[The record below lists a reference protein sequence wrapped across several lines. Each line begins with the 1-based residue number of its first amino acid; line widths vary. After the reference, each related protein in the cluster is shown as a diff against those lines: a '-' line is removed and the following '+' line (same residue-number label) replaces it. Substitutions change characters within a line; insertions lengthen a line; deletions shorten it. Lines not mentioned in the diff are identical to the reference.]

1 MDIERAKVL
10 VIDDDEVVLMHV
22 ERVLKDH
29 PFDIAGYQSVQDF
42 LKKSHSGDVDL
53 ILLDYYIPRS
63 TALDNLA
70 ALREHHAPILLM
82 SEQIGAPALDE
93 AMQNGAVGYLSKDE
107 ISSDYLARRIKK
119 TLELARS
126 EGQERVQMIS
136 QLVALAC
143 HQLKL
148 TSRVA
153 EVMNSLSIL
162 AKKRSNFEF
171 FSLIK
176 WEVDEIS
183 SAMMAVEQN
192 SEKQAQIFDSNLA
205 RLQKVL
211 ALIQAQAH
219 G

>member
-1 MDIERAKVL
+1 MDSDKARVL

-22 ERVLKDH
+22 ERVLKEH
-29 PFDIAGYQSVQDF
+29 PFDITGYQSVQEF
-42 LKKSHSGDVDL
+42 LKKSHSEEIDL

-82 SEQIGAPALDE
+82 SEQIGASALDE
-93 AMQNGAVGYLSKDE
+93 AMQNGAVGYLAKDE
-107 ISSDYLARRIKK
+107 ISSDYLARRIQK

-126 EGQERVQMIS
+126 EEQERIQMII

-148 TSRVA
+148 TSQVA
-153 EVMNSLSIL
+153 EVMRSLSTLGRI
-162 AKKRSNFEF
+162 RSNFQL

-176 WEVDEIS
+176 WEVDEIC
-183 SAMMAVEQN
+183 SAMMAVEAS
-192 SEKQAQIFDSNLA
+192 SERQAQIFESNLA

-211 ALIQAQAH
+211 TLIQAQVNS
-219 G
+219 